1 MIFQM
6 KKLVLAVLVLI
17 LAACTCVLAGAVPAE
32 YEPDGT
38 GAFQISYDG
47 ATPGEYYA
55 LVIVSG
61 IAEEGTAPQ
70 ITEQS
75 IQYIDQLTA
84 GSDGVVT
91 FDNVLLRTDGT
102 EASVYLGGSNFDSA
116 LLLGYVNKG
125 GSVSEY
131 TVSGT
136 ISSDS
141 SKDASVK
148 LTSVVDSASVYTIT
162 TADGVYTITVP
173 ADTYKFEVTKP
184 AHLSYTKNEL
194 VVDDNTTVDV
204 LLKGGDINGD
214 GVINFDD
221 LTAIVLN
228 YSTASDEADVT
239 GDGAVNFDD
248 LTSVVLNYMLSSVA
262 E

>member
-1 MIFQM
+1 M
-6 KKLVLAVLVLI
+6 KKIVLTMLVIV

-91 FDNVLLRTDGT
+91 FDNVLLRTDGA
-102 EASVYLGGSNFDSA
+102 EATVYLGGSDFDSA

-194 VVDDNTTVDV
+194 VVAENTTVDV
-204 LLKGGDINGD
+204 VLKGGDINGD
-214 GVINFDD
+214 GSISYLD
-221 LTAIVLN
+221 LGNMLGAYNSNSDSADITGDGIVDYLDLGKLLGNYNETAIV
-228 YSTASDEADVT
+228 E
-239 GDGAVNFDD
+239 
-248 LTSVVLNYMLSSVA
+248 
-262 E
+262 

>member
-1 MIFQM
+1 M
-6 KKLVLAVLVLI
+6 KKIVLTMLVLV

-61 IAEEGTAPQ
+61 IAEEGAAPQ

-91 FDNVLLRTDGT
+91 FDNVLLRTDGA
-102 EASVYLGGSNFDSA
+102 EATVYLGGSDFDSA

-125 GSVSEY
+125 GSASEY

-194 VVDDNTTVDV
+194 VVADNTTVDV
-204 LLKGGDINGD
+204 VLKGGDVDGNGSIDFDDLSSLLLKYGMSEEEADINGD

-221 LTAIVLN
+221 LSKLLLN
-228 YSTASDEADVT
+228 YA
-239 GDGAVNFDD
+239 AV
-248 LTSVVLNYMLSSVA
+248 S
-262 E
+262 EIE

>member
-1 MIFQM
+1 M
-6 KKLVLAVLVLI
+6 KKIVLTMLVLV

-32 YEPDGT
+32 YVPDGT

-61 IAEEGTAPQ
+61 IAEEGAAPQ

-84 GSDGVVT
+84 GSDEIVT
-91 FDNVLLRTDGT
+91 FDNVLLRTDGA
-102 EASVYLGGSNFDSA
+102 EATVYLGGSDFDSA

-204 LLKGGDINGD
+204 VLKGGDINGD
-214 GVINFDD
+214 GSISYLD
-221 LTAIVLN
+221 LGNMLGAYNSNSDSADITGDGIVDYLDLGKLLGNYNETAIV
-228 YSTASDEADVT
+228 E
-239 GDGAVNFDD
+239 
-248 LTSVVLNYMLSSVA
+248 
-262 E
+262 

>member
-1 MIFQM
+1 M
-6 KKLVLAVLVLI
+6 KKIVLTMLVLV

-47 ATPGEYYA
+47 AKPGEYYA

-61 IAEEGTAPQ
+61 IAEEGAAPQ

-91 FDNVLLRTDGT
+91 FDNVLLRTDGA
-102 EASVYLGGSNFDSA
+102 EATVYLGGSDFDSA

-125 GSVSEY
+125 GSASEY

-204 LLKGGDINGD
+204 VLKGGDINGD

-248 LTSVVLNYMLSSVA
+248 LTSVILNYMLSSVA

>member
-1 MIFQM
+1 M
-6 KKLVLAVLVLI
+6 KKIVLTMLVIV

-84 GSDGVVT
+84 DSTGVVS
-91 FDNVLLRTDGT
+91 FDNVLLRTDGA
-102 EASVYLGGSNFDSA
+102 EATVYLGGSDFDSA

-125 GSVSEY
+125 GSASEY

-194 VVDDNTTVDV
+194 VVADNTTVDV
-204 LLKGGDINGD
+204 VLKGGDVDGNGSIDFDDLSSLLLKYGMSEEEADINGD

-221 LTAIVLN
+221 LSKLLLN
-228 YSTASDEADVT
+228 YA
-239 GDGAVNFDD
+239 AV
-248 LTSVVLNYMLSSVA
+248 S
-262 E
+262 EIE

>member
-1 MIFQM
+1 M
-6 KKLVLAVLVLI
+6 KKIVLTMLVIV

-61 IAEEGTAPQ
+61 IAEEGAAPQ

-84 GSDGVVT
+84 DSTGVVS
-91 FDNVLLRTDGT
+91 FDNVLLRTDGA
-102 EASVYLGGSNFDSA
+102 EATVYLGGSDFDSA

-125 GSVSEY
+125 GSASEY

-204 LLKGGDINGD
+204 VLKGGDVDGNGSIDFDDLSSLLLKYGMSEEEADINGD

-221 LTAIVLN
+221 LSKLLLN
-228 YSTASDEADVT
+228 YA
-239 GDGAVNFDD
+239 AV
-248 LTSVVLNYMLSSVA
+248 S
-262 E
+262 EIE

>member
-1 MIFQM
+1 M
-6 KKLVLAVLVLI
+6 KKIVLTMLVLV
-17 LAACTCVLAGAVPAE
+17 LAACTCLLAGAVPAE
-32 YEPDGT
+32 YVPDGT

-91 FDNVLLRTDGT
+91 FDNVLLRTDGA
-102 EASVYLGGSNFDSA
+102 EATVYLGGSDFDSA

-125 GSVSEY
+125 GAVSEY

-204 LLKGGDINGD
+204 VLKGGDINGD

-248 LTSVVLNYMLSSVA
+248 LTSVILNYMLSSVA

>member
-1 MIFQM
+1 M
-6 KKLVLAVLVLI
+6 KKIVLTMLVLV
-17 LAACTCVLAGAVPAE
+17 LAACTCVLAGAAPVE

-47 ATPGEYYA
+47 AAPGEYYA

-84 GSDGVVT
+84 DSTGVVS
-91 FDNVLLRTDGT
+91 FDNVLLRTDGV
-102 EASVYLGGSNFDSA
+102 EATVYLGGSDFDSA

-194 VVDDNTTVDV
+194 VVAENITVDV
-204 LLKGGDINGD
+204 VLKGGDINGD
-214 GVINFDD
+214 GSISYLDVGTLLQVYNSDD
-221 LTAIVLN
+221 E
-228 YSTASDEADVT
+228 SADVT
-239 GDGAVNFDD
+239 GDGVVSYLD
-248 LTSVVLNYMLSSVA
+248 LGVLLNNYNGISVV

>member
-1 MIFQM
+1 M
-6 KKLVLAVLVLI
+6 KKIVLTMLVIV

-102 EASVYLGGSNFDSA
+102 EASVYLGGSDFDSA

-194 VVDDNTTVDV
+194 VVADNTTVDV
-204 LLKGGDINGD
+204 VLKGGDVDGNGCIDFDDLSSLLLKYGMSEEEADINGD

-221 LTAIVLN
+221 LSKLLLN
-228 YSTASDEADVT
+228 YA
-239 GDGAVNFDD
+239 AV
-248 LTSVVLNYMLSSVA
+248 S
-262 E
+262 EIE

>member
-17 LAACTCVLAGAVPAE
+17 LAASMCIFAGAVPAE

-102 EASVYLGGSNFDSA
+102 EASVYLGGSDFDSA

-125 GSVSEY
+125 GSASEY

-194 VVDDNTTVDV
+194 VVADNTTVDV
-204 LLKGGDINGD
+204 VLKGGDINGD

-248 LTSVVLNYMLSSVA
+248 LTSVILNYMLSSVA

>member
-1 MIFQM
+1 M
-6 KKLVLAVLVLI
+6 KKIVLTMLVLV

-84 GSDGVVT
+84 DSTGVVS

-102 EASVYLGGSNFDSA
+102 EASVYLGGSDLDNA
-116 LLLGYVNKG
+116 ILLGYVNKG

-194 VVDDNTTVDV
+194 VVADNTTVDV
-204 LLKGGDINGD
+204 VLKGGDVDGNGSIDFDDLSSLLLKYGMSEEEADINGD

-221 LTAIVLN
+221 LSKLLLN
-228 YSTASDEADVT
+228 YA
-239 GDGAVNFDD
+239 AV
-248 LTSVVLNYMLSSVA
+248 S
-262 E
+262 EIE

>member
-1 MIFQM
+1 M
-6 KKLVLAVLVLI
+6 KKIVLTMLVIV

-84 GSDGVVT
+84 DSTGVVS
-91 FDNVLLRTDGT
+91 FDNVLLRTDGV
-102 EASVYLGGSNFDSA
+102 EATVYLGGSDFDSA

-194 VVDDNTTVDV
+194 VVAENTTVDV
-204 LLKGGDINGD
+204 VLKGGDVDGNGGID
-214 GVINFDD
+214 FYD
-221 LTAIVLN
+221 LTEIILH
-228 YSTASDEADVT
+228 YSTASEEADVT
-239 GDGAVNFDD
+239 GDGIVDFYD
-248 LTSVVLNYMLSSVA
+248 LTSVILNYMLSSVT

>member
-1 MIFQM
+1 M
-6 KKLVLAVLVLI
+6 KKIVLTMLVLV

-38 GAFQISYDG
+38 GAFQISYGG

-61 IAEEGTAPQ
+61 IAEEGAAPQ

-91 FDNVLLRTDGT
+91 FDNVLLRTDGA
-102 EASVYLGGSNFDSA
+102 EATVYLGGSNFDSA

-194 VVDDNTTVDV
+194 VVAENTTVDV
-204 LLKGGDINGD
+204 VLKGGDINGD

-248 LTSVVLNYMLSSVA
+248 LTSVILNYMLSSVA

>member
-1 MIFQM
+1 M
-6 KKLVLAVLVLI
+6 KKIVLTMLVLV

-47 ATPGEYYA
+47 AKPGEYYA

-61 IAEEGTAPQ
+61 IAEEGAAPQ

-91 FDNVLLRTDGT
+91 FDNVLLRTDGA
-102 EASVYLGGSNFDSA
+102 EATVYLGGSNFDSA

-125 GSVSEY
+125 GSASEY

-194 VVDDNTTVDV
+194 VVADNTTVDV
-204 LLKGGDINGD
+204 VLKGGDVDGNGSIDFDDLSSLLLKYGMSEEEADINGD

-221 LTAIVLN
+221 LSKLLLN
-228 YSTASDEADVT
+228 YA
-239 GDGAVNFDD
+239 AV
-248 LTSVVLNYMLSSVA
+248 S
-262 E
+262 EIE

>member
-1 MIFQM
+1 M
-6 KKLVLAVLVLI
+6 KKIVLTMLVLV

-61 IAEEGTAPQ
+61 IAEEGAAPQ

-91 FDNVLLRTDGT
+91 FDNVLLRTDGA
-102 EASVYLGGSNFDSA
+102 EATVYLGGSNFDSA

-194 VVDDNTTVDV
+194 VVAENITVDV
-204 LLKGGDINGD
+204 VLKGGDINGD
-214 GVINFDD
+214 GSISYLDVGALLQVYNSDD
-221 LTAIVLN
+221 E
-228 YSTASDEADVT
+228 SADVT
-239 GDGAVNFDD
+239 GDGVVSYLD
-248 LTSVVLNYMLSSVA
+248 LGVLLNNYNGISVV

>member
-17 LAACTCVLAGAVPAE
+17 LAASMCIFAGAAPAE

-61 IAEEGTAPQ
+61 IAEEGAAPQ

-84 GSDGVVT
+84 DSTGVVS
-91 FDNVLLRTDGT
+91 FDNVLLRTDGV
-102 EASVYLGGSNFDSA
+102 EATVYLGGSDFDSA

-194 VVDDNTTVDV
+194 VVAENTTVDV
-204 LLKGGDINGD
+204 VLKGGDINGD

-248 LTSVVLNYMLSSVA
+248 LTSVILNYMLSSVA

>member
-17 LAACTCVLAGAVPAE
+17 LAASMCIFAGAAPVE

-61 IAEEGTAPQ
+61 IAEEGAAPQ

-84 GSDGVVT
+84 DSTGVVS

-102 EASVYLGGSNFDSA
+102 EASVYLGGSDFDSA

-204 LLKGGDINGD
+204 VLKGGDINGD

-248 LTSVVLNYMLSSVA
+248 LTSVILNYMLSSVA

>member
-1 MIFQM
+1 M
-6 KKLVLAVLVLI
+6 KKIVLTMLVLV
-17 LAACTCVLAGAVPAE
+17 LAACTCLLAGAVPAE

-61 IAEEGTAPQ
+61 IAEEGAAPQ

-84 GSDGVVT
+84 GSDRVVT
-91 FDNVLLRTDGT
+91 FDNVLLRTDGA
-102 EASVYLGGSNFDSA
+102 EATVYLGGSDFDSA

-194 VVDDNTTVDV
+194 VVADNTTVDV
-204 LLKGGDINGD
+204 VLKGGDINGD

-239 GDGAVNFDD
+239 GDGIVDFYD
-248 LTSVVLNYMLSSVA
+248 LTSVILNYMLSSVT

>member
-1 MIFQM
+1 M
-6 KKLVLAVLVLI
+6 KKIVLTMLVLV
-17 LAACTCVLAGAVPAE
+17 LAACTCVLVGAVPAE

-91 FDNVLLRTDGT
+91 FDNVLLRTDGA
-102 EASVYLGGSNFDSA
+102 EATVYLGGSDFDSA

-204 LLKGGDINGD
+204 VLKGGDINGD
-214 GVINFDD
+214 GSISYLDVGTLLQVYNSDD
-221 LTAIVLN
+221 E
-228 YSTASDEADVT
+228 SADVT
-239 GDGAVNFDD
+239 GDGVVSYLD
-248 LTSVVLNYMLSSVA
+248 LGVLLNNYNGISVV

>member
-1 MIFQM
+1 M
-6 KKLVLAVLVLI
+6 KKIVLTMLVIV
-17 LAACTCVLAGAVPAE
+17 LAACTCLLAGAVPVE

-84 GSDGVVT
+84 DSTGVVS
-91 FDNVLLRTDGT
+91 FDNVLLRTDGA
-102 EASVYLGGSNFDSA
+102 EATVYLGGSDFDSA

-194 VVDDNTTVDV
+194 VVAENTTVDV
-204 LLKGGDINGD
+204 VLKGGDVDGNGSIDFDDLSSLLLKYGMSEEEADINGD

-221 LTAIVLN
+221 LSKLLLN
-228 YSTASDEADVT
+228 YA
-239 GDGAVNFDD
+239 AV
-248 LTSVVLNYMLSSVA
+248 S
-262 E
+262 EIE

>member
-1 MIFQM
+1 M
-6 KKLVLAVLVLI
+6 KKIVLTMLVIV

-61 IAEEGTAPQ
+61 IAEEGAAPQ

-91 FDNVLLRTDGT
+91 FDNVLLRTDGA
-102 EASVYLGGSNFDSA
+102 EATVYLGGSDFDSA

-204 LLKGGDINGD
+204 VLKGGDINGD

-248 LTSVVLNYMLSSVA
+248 LTSVILNYMLSSVA

>member
-17 LAACTCVLAGAVPAE
+17 LAASMCIFAGAVPAE

-91 FDNVLLRTDGT
+91 FDNVLLRTDGA
-102 EASVYLGGSNFDSA
+102 EATVYLGGSNFDSA

-125 GSVSEY
+125 GSASEY

-194 VVDDNTTVDV
+194 VVAENTTVDV
-204 LLKGGDINGD
+204 VLKGGDVSGD
-214 GVINFDD
+214 GYVNYLD
-221 LTAIVLN
+221 LSKVLGVYN
-228 YSTASDEADVT
+228 TESDSADVT
-239 GDGAVNFDD
+239 GDEFVNYLDLSKILGNYNETAV
-248 LTSVVLNYMLSSVA
+248 V

>member
-1 MIFQM
+1 M
-6 KKLVLAVLVLI
+6 KKIVLTMLVIV

-102 EASVYLGGSNFDSA
+102 EASVYLGGSDFDSA

-194 VVDDNTTVDV
+194 VVADNTTVDV
-204 LLKGGDINGD
+204 VLKGGDINGD
-214 GVINFDD
+214 GSISYLDVGTLLQVYNSDD
-221 LTAIVLN
+221 E
-228 YSTASDEADVT
+228 SADVT
-239 GDGAVNFDD
+239 GDGVVSYLD
-248 LTSVVLNYMLSSVA
+248 LGVLLNNYNGISVV

>member
-1 MIFQM
+1 M
-6 KKLVLAVLVLI
+6 KKIVLTMLVIV

-84 GSDGVVT
+84 DSTGVVS

-102 EASVYLGGSNFDSA
+102 EASVYLGGSDFDSA

-204 LLKGGDINGD
+204 VLKGGDVDGNGSIDFDDLSSLLLKYGMSEEEADINGD

-221 LTAIVLN
+221 LSKLLLN
-228 YSTASDEADVT
+228 YA
-239 GDGAVNFDD
+239 AV
-248 LTSVVLNYMLSSVA
+248 S
-262 E
+262 EIE

>member
-1 MIFQM
+1 M
-6 KKLVLAVLVLI
+6 KKIVLTMLVIV

-91 FDNVLLRTDGT
+91 FDNVLLRTDGA
-102 EASVYLGGSNFDSA
+102 EATVYLGGSNFDSA

-125 GSVSEY
+125 GSASEY

-204 LLKGGDINGD
+204 VLKGGDVNGD
-214 GVINFDD
+214 GSISYLDVGTLLQVYNSDD
-221 LTAIVLN
+221 E
-228 YSTASDEADVT
+228 SADVT
-239 GDGAVNFDD
+239 GDGVVSYLD
-248 LTSVVLNYMLSSVA
+248 LGVLLNN
-262 E
+262 

>member
-1 MIFQM
+1 M
-6 KKLVLAVLVLI
+6 KKIVLTMLVLV
-17 LAACTCVLAGAVPAE
+17 LAACTCVLVGAVPAE

-84 GSDGVVT
+84 DSTGVVS
-91 FDNVLLRTDGT
+91 FDNVLLRTDGA
-102 EASVYLGGSNFDSA
+102 EATVYLGGSDFDSA

-125 GSVSEY
+125 GSASEY

-194 VVDDNTTVDV
+194 VVADNTTVDV
-204 LLKGGDINGD
+204 VLKGGDVNGD

-248 LTSVVLNYMLSSVA
+248 LTSVILNYMLSSVA

>member
-1 MIFQM
+1 M
-6 KKLVLAVLVLI
+6 KKIVLTMLVIV

-91 FDNVLLRTDGT
+91 FDNVLLRTDGA
-102 EASVYLGGSNFDSA
+102 EATVYLGGSDFDSA

-125 GSVSEY
+125 GSASEY

-204 LLKGGDINGD
+204 VLKGGDINGDGSIDFDDLSSLLLKYGLSEKEADINGD

-221 LTAIVLN
+221 LSKLLLN
-228 YSTASDEADVT
+228 YA
-239 GDGAVNFDD
+239 AV
-248 LTSVVLNYMLSSVA
+248 S
-262 E
+262 EIE

>member
-17 LAACTCVLAGAVPAE
+17 LAASMCIFAGAAPVE

-84 GSDGVVT
+84 DSTGVVS
-91 FDNVLLRTDGT
+91 FDNVLLRTDGV
-102 EASVYLGGSNFDSA
+102 EATVYLGGSDFDSA

-194 VVDDNTTVDV
+194 VVAENITVDV
-204 LLKGGDINGD
+204 VLKGGDVDGNGSIDFDDLSSLLLKYGMSEEEADINGD

-221 LTAIVLN
+221 LSKLLLN
-228 YSTASDEADVT
+228 YA
-239 GDGAVNFDD
+239 AV
-248 LTSVVLNYMLSSVA
+248 S
-262 E
+262 EIE

>member
-1 MIFQM
+1 M
-6 KKLVLAVLVLI
+6 KKIVLTMLVLV

-84 GSDGVVT
+84 DSTGVVS

-102 EASVYLGGSNFDSA
+102 EASVYLGGSDLDNA
-116 LLLGYVNKG
+116 ILLGYVNVG
-125 GSVSEY
+125 GAVDEF

-194 VVDDNTTVDV
+194 VVADNTTVDV
-204 LLKGGDINGD
+204 VLKGGDINGD
-214 GVINFDD
+214 GSISYLDVGTLLQVYNSDD
-221 LTAIVLN
+221 E
-228 YSTASDEADVT
+228 SADVT
-239 GDGAVNFDD
+239 GDGVVSYLD
-248 LTSVVLNYMLSSVA
+248 LGVLLNNYNGISVV

>member
-1 MIFQM
+1 M
-6 KKLVLAVLVLI
+6 KKIVLTMLVIV
-17 LAACTCVLAGAVPAE
+17 LAACTCVLVGAAPVE

-84 GSDGVVT
+84 DSTGVVS

-102 EASVYLGGSNFDSA
+102 EASVYLGGSDRDSA

-194 VVDDNTTVDV
+194 VVADNTTVDV
-204 LLKGGDINGD
+204 VLKGGDVDGNGSIDFDDLSSLLLKYGMSEEEADINGD

-221 LTAIVLN
+221 LSKLLLN
-228 YSTASDEADVT
+228 YA
-239 GDGAVNFDD
+239 AV
-248 LTSVVLNYMLSSVA
+248 S
-262 E
+262 EIE

>member
-1 MIFQM
+1 M
-6 KKLVLAVLVLI
+6 KKIVLTMLVIV

-91 FDNVLLRTDGT
+91 FDNVLLRTDGA
-102 EASVYLGGSNFDSA
+102 EATVYLGGSDFDSA

-125 GSVSEY
+125 GSASEY

-194 VVDDNTTVDV
+194 VVAENITVDV
-204 LLKGGDINGD
+204 VLKGGDINGDGSIDFDDLSSLLLKYGLSEKEADINGD

-221 LTAIVLN
+221 LSKLLLN
-228 YSTASDEADVT
+228 YA
-239 GDGAVNFDD
+239 AV
-248 LTSVVLNYMLSSVA
+248 S
-262 E
+262 EIE

>member
-1 MIFQM
+1 M
-6 KKLVLAVLVLI
+6 KKIVLTMLVLV

-61 IAEEGTAPQ
+61 IAEEGAAPQ

-84 GSDGVVT
+84 DSTGVVS

-102 EASVYLGGSNFDSA
+102 EASVYLGGSDFDSA

-194 VVDDNTTVDV
+194 VVAENTTVDV
-204 LLKGGDINGD
+204 VLKGGDVNGD
-214 GVINFDD
+214 GSISYLDVGALLQVYNSDD
-221 LTAIVLN
+221 E
-228 YSTASDEADVT
+228 SADVT
-239 GDGAVNFDD
+239 GDGVVSYLD
-248 LTSVVLNYMLSSVA
+248 LGVLLNNYNGISVV

>member
-17 LAACTCVLAGAVPAE
+17 LAASMCIFAGAAPVE

-61 IAEEGTAPQ
+61 IAEEGAAPQ

-84 GSDGVVT
+84 GSDGIVT
-91 FDNVLLRTDGT
+91 FDNVLLRTDGV
-102 EASVYLGGSNFDSA
+102 EATVYLGGSDFDSA

-194 VVDDNTTVDV
+194 VVAENITVDV
-204 LLKGGDINGD
+204 VLKGGDVDGNGCID
-214 GVINFDD
+214 FYD
-221 LTAIVLN
+221 LTEIILH
-228 YSTASDEADVT
+228 YSTASEEADVT
-239 GDGAVNFDD
+239 GDGIVDFYD
-248 LTSVVLNYMLSSVA
+248 LTSVILNYMLSSVA

>member
-17 LAACTCVLAGAVPAE
+17 LAASMCIFAGAVPAE

-84 GSDGVVT
+84 DSTGVVS

-102 EASVYLGGSNFDSA
+102 EASVYLGGSDFDSA

-194 VVDDNTTVDV
+194 VVADNTTVDV
-204 LLKGGDINGD
+204 VLKGGDINGD
-214 GVINFDD
+214 GSISYLDVGTLLQVYNSDD
-221 LTAIVLN
+221 E
-228 YSTASDEADVT
+228 SADVT
-239 GDGAVNFDD
+239 GDGVVSYLD
-248 LTSVVLNYMLSSVA
+248 LGVLLNNYNGISVV

>member
-17 LAACTCVLAGAVPAE
+17 LAASMCIFAGAAPVE

-102 EASVYLGGSNFDSA
+102 EASVYLGGSDLDNA
-116 LLLGYVNKG
+116 ILLGYVNKG

-194 VVDDNTTVDV
+194 VVAENTTVDV
-204 LLKGGDINGD
+204 VLKGGDINGDGSIDFDDLSSLLLKYGLSEKEADINGD

-221 LTAIVLN
+221 LSKLLLN
-228 YSTASDEADVT
+228 YASVSEI
-239 GDGAVNFDD
+239 
-248 LTSVVLNYMLSSVA
+248 

>member
-1 MIFQM
+1 M
-6 KKLVLAVLVLI
+6 KKIVLTMLVIV

-102 EASVYLGGSNFDSA
+102 EASVYLGGSDFDSA

-204 LLKGGDINGD
+204 VLKGGDVDGNGSIDFDDLSSLLLKYGMSEEEADINGD

-221 LTAIVLN
+221 LSKLLLN
-228 YSTASDEADVT
+228 YA
-239 GDGAVNFDD
+239 AV
-248 LTSVVLNYMLSSVA
+248 S
-262 E
+262 EIE